1 MKDKV
6 ISLNSGE
13 EYYIL
18 EELEYNDR
26 KFGLGLKCDLE
37 HDTANED
44 ELELFEISMNDD
56 NLVILD
62 VTDEELAAKV
72 TNKILEKIRKN

>member
-44 ELELFEISMNDD
+44 ELELFEISMNDGD
-56 NLVILD
+56 LIILD
-62 VTDEELAAKV
+62 VIDDNLATEVTD
-72 TNKILEKIRKN
+72 KILEKKRKN

>member
-44 ELELFEISMNDD
+44 ELELFEISMDD
-56 NLVILD
+56 GNLVILN
-62 VTDEELAAKV
+62 VTDQELATEV
-72 TNKILEKIRKN
+72 TNRILEKIRKN

>member
-18 EELEYNDR
+18 EELGYNG
-26 KFGLGLKCDLE
+26 KKYALGLKCDLE

-44 ELELFEISMNDD
+44 ELELFEISMNDGE
-56 NLVILD
+56 LVVLD
-62 VTDEELAAKV
+62 VTNEELATEV
-72 TNKILEKIRKN
+72 TNRILEKIRKN

>member
-6 ISLNSGE
+6 ISLNTGE

-18 EELEYNDR
+18 EELEYNHK

-37 HDTANED
+37 HDTVNED
-44 ELELFEISMNDD
+44 ELELFEISINND
-56 NLVILD
+56 NLVILN
-62 VTDEELAAKV
+62 VTDNELATVV

>member
-18 EELEYNDR
+18 EELSYNS
-26 KFGLGLKCDLE
+26 KKYALGLKCDLE
-37 HDTANED
+37 HDIANED
-44 ELELFEISMNDD
+44 ELELFEISMNDG

-72 TNKILEKIRKN
+72 TNRILEKIRKN

>member
-18 EELEYNDR
+18 EELGYNG
-26 KFGLGLKCDLE
+26 KKYALGLKCDLE

-44 ELELFEISMNDD
+44 ELELFEISMNDGE
-56 NLVILD
+56 LVILD
-62 VTDEELAAKV
+62 VTDDKLATEV
-72 TNKILEKIRKN
+72 TNRILEKIKNS